1 MKTTIALLAFLLN
14 SIVIT
19 NLHAQ
24 IPKAAVSLEDSK
36 YNSVF
41 SNSYTIPIIEGKISN
56 ITKSELDS
64 LQIQYTLPTPFSAKQ
79 VSKLTKLDSSGSF
92 KIILDYPFPY
102 QQILLG
108 IGDIFFTS
116 LTINK
121 GLIIDIDWKLIKEA
135 KNFQL
140 NGKGLQFSGL
150 DGALN
155 NYFNNYILYHRAEQ
169 SKYSIALSTILEKK
183 QTTQSDFMQSYNL
196 IFDSIKI
203 IQENYIQEN
212 PSNFGWILEDER
224 MSQYYGKL
232 CIRYWGKLM
241 DTTLWQLIQ
250 NHKSYLTTNNS
261 TSFYYYLATYIAT
274 LPIKKVAVSWKDL
287 VGTYDLNKDELVAI
301 DSLKNHEEYVKT
313 GQSSYSSDSVT
324 KKRILTWS
332 NVLKNKLSKQLLL
345 KRNDNSI
352 YLLDSLFA
360 PAKADFMKMQLYTS
374 NDLLEQKLVIEKI
387 IASMHTQWTKTVF
400 LNEYRLKAEK
410 VASINKTLEGSAN
423 SSFKSGIGK
432 LILQTNFGAKLY
444 EVKNVS
450 AIDFLTS
457 LKNRYRDTAIVLDI
471 WATWCVPCLAE
482 MPHSK
487 KLLQET
493 KDQPVVFVYL
503 CTSNTSDIQ
512 KWEYKIAEIKQPGI
526 HYFIDETLDTELH
539 NIFSLSGY
547 PGYAFINRKGVYQ
560 PGAFRRVSELDRSKL
575 VELINQK

>member
-1 MKTTIALLAFLLN
+1 MKTTLVILTFLLN
-14 SIVIT
+14 FIM
-19 NLHAQ
+19 LEKLQAQ
-24 IPKAAVSLEDSK
+24 IPKDAVSLEDTKFDSI
-36 YNSVF
+36 Y
-41 SNSYTIPIIEGKISN
+41 SNSHTIPFIEGKILN

-64 LQIQYTLPTPFSAKQ
+64 LQIEYILPTPFSAKQ

-92 KIILDYPFPY
+92 KLVLDYPFPY
-102 QQILLG
+102 QQIILG
-108 IGDIFFTS
+108 IGDIFFTC
-116 LTINK
+116 LTINQ
-121 GLIIDIDWKLIKEA
+121 GLIISIDWKLIKEA
-135 KNFQL
+135 KNFQF

-155 NYFNNYILYHRAEQ
+155 NYFNNYFLYHRAEQ
-169 SKYSIALSTILEKK
+169 SKYSMALTTILEGK
-183 QTTQSDFMQSYNL
+183 QTTQSDFLQSYNL
-196 IFDSIKI
+196 IFDSIKT

-212 PSNFGWILEDER
+212 PSDFGWILENER
-224 MSQYYGKL
+224 MSDYYGRL
-232 CIRYWGKLM
+232 CTRYWFKLM
-241 DTTLWQLIQ
+241 DTTLWQKIQ

-261 TSFYYYLATYIAT
+261 VLFYYYLATYIAN
-274 LPIKKVAVSWKDL
+274 LPTNKVAVSWKDL
-287 VGTYDLNKDELVAI
+287 VGTNDLNKDELVAI

-313 GQSSYSSDSVT
+313 DQPSNSTDSVT

-332 NVLKNKLSKQLLL
+332 KVLKNKLSKQLLL
-345 KRNDNSI
+345 KRTDTSI

-374 NDLLEQKLVIEKI
+374 TDLLEQKLAIEKV

-400 LNEYRLKAEK
+400 LNEYRIKAEK

-423 SSFKSGIGK
+423 SSIKSEIGK

-526 HYFIDETLDTELH
+526 HYFIDEILDTELH

-560 PGAFRRVSELDRSKL
+560 PGAFKWLSELNRFKL
-575 VELINQK
+575 VDLINQK